1 MVSLDGINLC
11 VFTRCKIVNSWTWT
25 DGSLVLRCQVKDPI
39 DRFSF
44 ITLVVKGGASK
55 GLHLHKGQ
63 IIDVQRAQARS
74 RDFPE
79 AALATFKHVQLDGE
93 PLNLEKA
100 LQEIGLSTEQVQG
113 VKNLLKKATA
123 TRIMTEFVVDP
134 NDLLIYD

>member
-1 MVSLDGINLC
+1 MTSLDGINLC

-44 ITLVVKGGASK
+44 ITLVVKGGANK
-55 GLHLHKGQ
+55 GLHLRKGQ
-63 IIDVQRAQARS
+63 VIDVQRAQVRS

-79 AALATFKHVQLDGE
+79 AALATFKHVQLDGK
-93 PLNLEKA
+93 PLDLDKA
-100 LQEIGLSTEQVQG
+100 LQEVGLSAEQARG
-113 VKNLLKKATA
+113 VKDLLKKASV

-134 NDLLIYD
+134 GDLLIYD